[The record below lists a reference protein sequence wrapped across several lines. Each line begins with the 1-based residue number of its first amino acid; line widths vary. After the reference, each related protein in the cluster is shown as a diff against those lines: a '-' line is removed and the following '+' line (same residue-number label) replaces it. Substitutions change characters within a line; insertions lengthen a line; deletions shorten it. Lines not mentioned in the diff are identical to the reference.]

1 MRLAQL
7 ARKLALRPSEITEF
21 LAAKQISVEDS
32 SNAKV
37 SDEHV
42 ILVFQHFA
50 PELLEEAKSGVAPS
64 VEVEAEETVVAEE
77 ELPTP
82 SDITLKEE
90 PASITEEVAEEK
102 IEPIEVIKAP
112 KVELPGLKVVG
123 KIDLPEPKKKEGEK
137 QPEGE
142 QEIDQPEAAQNEQ
155 TDRSPHRNRKQ
166 RERRNPREQD
176 DRRPRKNP
184 IALKREREEREER
197 RKREEQKEREKELRT
212 RRYMEKVAKN
222 LPPPKPVKK
231 NKSEEEYEVYAEVTP
246 PPKTIFGKIIRWLTS
261 T

>member
-37 SDEHV
+37 TDEHV
-42 ILVFQHFA
+42 ILVLQHFA
-50 PELLEEAKSGVAPS
+50 PELLEEAKSEIAPS
-64 VEVEAEETVVAEE
+64 VKMEAEEITEVKE
-77 ELPTP
+77 ELPAP
-82 SDITLKEE
+82 SDITIEEE
-90 PASITEEVAEEK
+90 PASIGEIAEEK

-123 KIDLPEPKKKEGEK
+123 KIDLPEPKKKEEEK
-137 QPEGE
+137 QPESEE
-142 QEIDQPEAAQNEQ
+142 QTVGQPEAVRDEQ
-155 TDRSPHRNRKQ
+155 ADRPPHRDRKQ
-166 RERRNPREQD
+166 RGRRNTREQD

-184 IALKREREEREER
+184 IALQREREEREER

-231 NKSEEEYEVYAEVTP
+231 RKTEEEYEVYTEVTP